1 MNQSGS
7 SLATL
12 LKTVS
17 DTGVFALNFTKFFM
31 EYLQTSTSEQ
41 TQFLKRCS
49 TLWLNWIWVLLLYFV
64 YPKCSVY
71 DNVYTSPE
79 LWNMLRKSESHKWG
93 KSDR

>member
-1 MNQSGS
+1 MNHSCS

-41 TQFLKRCS
+41 TQFLKR
-49 TLWLNWIWVLLLYFV
+49 TLWLNWILY
-64 YPKCSVY
+64 
-71 DNVYTSPE
+71 D
-79 LWNMLRKSESHKWG
+79 
-93 KSDR
+93 

>member
-1 MNQSGS
+1 MNQNGS

-41 TQFLKRCS
+41 TQFFKRCS
-49 TLWLNWIWVLLLYFV
+49 TL
-64 YPKCSVY
+64 
-71 DNVYTSPE
+71 
-79 LWNMLRKSESHKWG
+79 
-93 KSDR
+93 